1 MKLLNTIAAAAA
13 VSVATASMALAG
25 GGVTDQTYKAGKYSG
40 SSSHVMN
47 NCPREYREMY
57 RGDLYCR
64 QPEYQVTA
72 PRSAHCPEHAS
83 VLYRG
88 NLYCVSGRG

>member
-1 MKLLNTIAAAAA
+1 MKLLHTFAVAAA
-13 VSVATASMALAG
+13 VSLVSASSVLAG
-25 GGVTDQTYKAGKYSG
+25 GITDQTYKAGKYSG
-40 SSSHVMN
+40 GSSSDLLA
-47 NCPREYREMY
+47 NCPREYKEMY

-64 QPEYQVTA
+64 QPEYQVIA

-88 NLYCVSGRG
+88 NLYCVSGQG